1 MKELTGQE
9 VLACGD
15 SGTPVEVY
23 IPEWEGSIYVHRM
36 AGYQRDDWDM
46 KTSEMWKR
54 GATAMRNSRALL
66 ALYACCDKD
75 GKDLF
80 GPMDLLRLAGK
91 CASALDRIFTV
102 ACRVNGI
109 GQEEVAQLE
118 KNSVSGTG
126 EGSGST

>member
-1 MKELTGQE
+1 MKELTRQE
-9 VLACGD
+9 LKDFSD
-15 SGTPVEVY
+15 SGVPVPVD
-23 IPEWEGSIYVHRM
+23 IPEWDGSVYVHRR

-46 KTSEMWKR
+46 KTSEMWKK
-54 GATAMRNSRALL
+54 GATPTRNSRALL
-66 ALYACCDKD
+66 ALYTCCDKD

-80 GPMDLLRLAGK
+80 GPMDLPWLAGK